1 MFSISGRLQY
11 IRTTTSPVLDY
22 LFSDSPMSATSNL
35 SKKTLQINFRLY
47 LGVFRGFK
55 KREDFFVNCGERS
68 GLVSL
73 NKTRLPDIRLKGA
86 FNE

>member
-1 MFSISGRLQY
+1 MRQYFLERIISCRIIQEILEV
-11 IRTTTSPVLDY
+11 TA
-22 LFSDSPMSATSNL
+22 SATSNL

-68 GLVSL
+68 SSVYL
-73 NKTRLPDIRLKGA
+73 NKTRLPGIRLKGA